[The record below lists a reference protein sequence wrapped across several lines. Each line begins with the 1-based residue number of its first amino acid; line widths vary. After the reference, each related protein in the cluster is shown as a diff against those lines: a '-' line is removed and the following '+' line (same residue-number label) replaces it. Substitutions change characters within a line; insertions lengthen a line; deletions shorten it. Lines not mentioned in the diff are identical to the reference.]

1 MAAPPMA
8 GDLQCTLIQRSTC
21 IVLMCY
27 LVTPGFKA
35 AWRSC
40 TNETAVRHLD
50 VDAPL
55 VMDGLAAQEASGMW
69 SRKTVQCST
78 GAPALLCQRHALSRT
93 CGIILLQEGSPARVF
108 SVSATAESNHQ
119 QRRRTTVA
127 LRCISHVLSCPQG
140 NSKSE
145 TITRGWIGGVHC
157 QKLPESE
164 SCKLASEC
172 EKCWSAEPEFGKGY
186 KEMLIN

>member
-1 MAAPPMA
+1 MA

-78 GAPALLCQRHALSRT
+78 GAPALLRQRHALSRT

-108 SVSATAESNHQ
+108 IVSATAESNHQ
-119 QRRRTTVA
+119 QRRRITVA
-127 LRCISHVLSCPQG
+127 LRCISAFLTFCPVRRAIQNRRLLLVAGLAAYIARSCQNLRVASWRASARSAG
-140 NSKSE
+140 LLNLNLG
-145 TITRGWIGGVHC
+145 RGTKRC
-157 QKLPESE
+157 
-164 SCKLASEC
+164 
-172 EKCWSAEPEFGKGY
+172 
-186 KEMLIN
+186 

>member
-1 MAAPPMA
+1 M
-8 GDLQCTLIQRSTC
+8 
-21 IVLMCY
+21 LMCY
-27 LVTPGFKA
+27 LVAPGFKA

-50 VDAPL
+50 IDAPL

-69 SRKTVQCST
+69 SSKTVQCST
-78 GAPALLCQRHALSRT
+78 GAPALLPQRHALSRI

-108 SVSATAESNHQ
+108 IVSATAESNQQ
-119 QRRRTTVA
+119 QRRRISVA
-127 LRCISHVLSCPQG
+127 LRCISSLSHVLYCPQG

-172 EKCWSAEPEFGKGY
+172 IDRRAWYRSACA
-186 KEMLIN
+186 